1 MKIKGNVVNKK
12 RILVFCLMLIIIHSF
27 GFTKRY
33 VPWFTD
39 EIGYWASAALMKG
52 YNWREVMSTGG
63 YYGYGYGIVL
73 SLVISISNIHIR
85 FHCAQFIN
93 IALVVVTYILLV
105 RIICRIFET
114 STESTE
120 SICFVCMCYPYIQ
133 VYTHLSMAEI
143 ALTCIYVISVYAL
156 LRFSEERTIKW
167 SIVIGICV
175 FVMFSIHLRSL
186 VTLFSLLIIL
196 LISLIAEKNKKNK
209 INILVGILIS
219 IIALVVVWKIKDYV
233 VVNLYTVTTSGNQE
247 LEPNRGN
254 SSFSA
259 YIWMLSNI
267 FKLDFWKL
275 IFKSFEGKIFYSLVA
290 SFTLTFIGSI
300 WILKCLLNSSAI
312 WKTVLLYIFLS
323 YWGEV
328 ILTIITMFNVGRFDN
343 LMYGRYS
350 EAFILPIL
358 CIGTYLL
365 CNGVYKMKNCIIY
378 IILMLLLSVDLF
390 KFIQMNEFKPSLD
403 MAICSVSGWNIT
415 NISDIEVFYVL
426 GVVLIVT
433 VVTILLCVL
442 GKQTRKGTMVILV
455 SAWLFVGQ
463 NCLKQNVY
471 NGYWTA
477 DKLEETTIA
486 IEDQN
491 KKMYYLLPEETND
504 MGSAAWRDML
514 FLQYMLVDKI
524 INVIDESEINR
535 VGEDEMLIIEKNIS
549 GYEQYVDQ
557 DKIFHENELFVVM
570 MK

>member
-1 MKIKGNVVNKK
+1 MRIEGNVVNKK
-12 RILVFCLMLIIIHSF
+12 RIWVFSLVLVIIHSF
-27 GFTKRY
+27 GLTKRY

-73 SLVISISNIHIR
+73 SLIINISNIHIR

-93 IALVVVTYILLV
+93 VVLVVVTYILLV
-105 RIICRIFET
+105 RIICKIFA
-114 STESTE
+114 ESTE

-156 LRFSEERTIKW
+156 LRFNEERSIKW

-186 VTLFSLLIIL
+186 VALLGLLIIL
-196 LISLIAEKNKKNK
+196 LVTLISEKNKKNK
-209 INILVGILIS
+209 INVLVGVLIS
-219 IIALVVVWKIKDYV
+219 IIALAVVWKIKDYV
-233 VVNLYTVTTSGNQE
+233 VESLYTVITSGNQK
-247 LEPNRGN
+247 LEQNKGN
-254 SSFSA
+254 SSFSS

-275 IFKSFEGKIFYSLVA
+275 IFKSFEGKFFYSMVA
-290 SFTLTFIGSI
+290 SFTLTFISSI
-300 WILKCLLNSSAI
+300 WILKSLFNSSTI
-312 WKTVLLYIFLS
+312 QKPVLLYIFFS

-328 ILTIITMFNVGRFDN
+328 ALTIISMFNVGRFDN

-365 CNGVYKMKNCIIY
+365 CNGKYKIKDCMIN
-378 IILMLLLSVDLF
+378 IILMLLLSIDMF
-390 KFIQMNEFKPSLD
+390 QFIQNNEFKPSLD
-403 MAICSVSGWNIT
+403 MAMCSVSGWNIT

-426 GVVLIVT
+426 GVVSIIT
-433 VVTILLCVL
+433 GVTILLCVM
-442 GKQTRKGTMVILV
+442 GKRTRKGTLV
-455 SAWLFVGQ
+455 VLVLIWFIVGQ
-463 NCLKQNVY
+463 NCLKNNVY

-486 IEDQN
+486 IDNQN
-491 KKMYYLLPEETND
+491 KNEKIYYLLPEETND

-524 INVIDESEINR
+524 IYVVDESEISKVKEN
-535 VGEDEMLIIEKNIS
+535 EMLLIEKNIS
-549 GYEQYVDQ
+549 GYEQYVDK
-557 DKIFHENELFVVM
+557 DKVIHENELIVVM
-570 MK
+570 VK